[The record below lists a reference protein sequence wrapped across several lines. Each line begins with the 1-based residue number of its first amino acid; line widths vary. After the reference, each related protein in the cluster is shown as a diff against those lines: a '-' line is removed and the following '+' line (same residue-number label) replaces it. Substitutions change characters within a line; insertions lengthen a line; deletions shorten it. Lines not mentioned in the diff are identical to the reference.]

1 MTDHWPEKFL
11 SKNFSINILY
21 IQYSTFFEKSS
32 IGIDI
37 GPYTDP
43 INLIF
48 WILGQ
53 KNGVYQ
59 QIEIFSDEFILFKQH
74 FGENTG
80 EKLFF
85 IHKNKKGKKDT

>member
-1 MTDHWPEKFL
+1 MSGRKKIFSE
-11 SKNFSINILY
+11 NFPIDILY
-21 IQYSTFFEKSS
+21 IQYSTFFEKST

-59 QIEIFSDEFILFKQH
+59 QIEIFFDEFILFKQH
-74 FGENTG
+74 FGGKHTRGIVFHPQEQ
-80 EKLFF
+80 
-85 IHKNKKGKKDT
+85 KG